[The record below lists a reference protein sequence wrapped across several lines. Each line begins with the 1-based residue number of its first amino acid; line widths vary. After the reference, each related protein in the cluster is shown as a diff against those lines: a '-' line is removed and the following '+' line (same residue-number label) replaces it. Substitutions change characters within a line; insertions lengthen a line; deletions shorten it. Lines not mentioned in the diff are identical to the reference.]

1 MKGKVSVLIVLI
13 GSLCL
18 PLIAQRRDEAVEVR
32 VESLQQTPVGVSLTL
47 QAFNSPDRLHMMIGL
62 AEARS
67 IYIAMHHAK
76 PERPLGH
83 DLFKTFLDRN
93 GWRVQKVLIRDLQD
107 GTFLAD
113 LTLERDRETQVLDA
127 RPSDAMAMGLRYG
140 AKIYVNPQVFEEQ
153 RKSDGEQEQEKDA
166 KPSEPEQLKL

>member
-1 MKGKVSVLIVLI
+1 MKGRVSLLIVLI
-13 GSLCL
+13 GTFSL

-32 VESLQQTPVGVSLTL
+32 VDSLEQTPVGVSVTL
-47 QAFNSPDRLHMMIGL
+47 RASNSPDSVHMMIGL
-62 AEARS
+62 SEARS
-67 IYIAMHHAK
+67 IYIAMHRGK

-83 DLFKTFLDRN
+83 DLFKSFLDRN
-93 GWRVQKVLIRDLQD
+93 GWRVQRVLIRELKE

-113 LTLERDRETQVLDA
+113 LTFEKDRETQVYDA
-127 RPSDAMAMGLRYG
+127 RPSDAMAIGLRYG

-153 RKSDGEQEQEKDA
+153 KKGEGEREKNV